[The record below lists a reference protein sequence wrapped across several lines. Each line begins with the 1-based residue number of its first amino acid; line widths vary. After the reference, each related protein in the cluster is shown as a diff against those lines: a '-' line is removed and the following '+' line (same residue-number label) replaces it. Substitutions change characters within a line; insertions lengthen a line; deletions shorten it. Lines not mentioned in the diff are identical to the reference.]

1 MPNMS
6 SEQLRDI
13 SIRVVEGFLN
23 DKVPLSEG
31 LAKQAAANDLNSDQV
46 QRCVEACN
54 TISFLKIMGAAQD
67 RTFEFPLCKYEDVIS
82 SAAVPSIVKVAHQQ
96 PTVVDCEGDGYAE
109 AMTKSASDTTEVIG
123 ASFGRTELLS
133 FMVKE
138 AAANQRAIE
147 DLEARSCQL
156 YSGILKTASDISKDP
171 LAMDKMACAIES
183 DHAGELTALVFGS
196 PKILPDFGA
205 GKSAMFK
212 QAELRQV
219 STLQDL
225 YKEAKQVRDELSNR
239 RGLDTKASEFQ
250 SELTKQAFAPIAAA
264 AGRMVGGALG
274 SVASGI
280 GKVVSSPIRGIASG
294 AKSAVNVARG
304 IEPMSRTMKAGLAVG
319 TVGLDSTMINT
330 HAGYNPSGSSR
341 DVWEALQ

>member
-31 LAKQAAANDLNSDQV
+31 LAKQAAANDLNPDQV

-67 RTFEFPLCKYEDVIS
+67 RTFEFPLCDYKDVMS
-82 SAAVPSIVKVAHQQ
+82 SAAVPNIVKVAYQTI
-96 PTVVDCEGDGYAE
+96 PTSDGDGYAD
-109 AMTKSASDTTEVIG
+109 AMTKAASDNYAPTS
-123 ASFGRTELLS
+123 SFGTVELTN
-133 FMVKE
+133 FMIKE
-138 AAANQRAIE
+138 AAANHRAIE
-147 DLEARSCQL
+147 DLEVRSVQL
-156 YSGILKTASDISKDP
+156 HAGLLKTASEIKNDP
-171 LAMDKMACAIES
+171 LALDKMACALERS
-183 DHAGELTALVFGS
+183 NVEPLTSLVFGS
-196 PKILPDFGA
+196 ARSVPDFGA
-205 GKSAMFK
+205 GADSMFK
-212 QAELRQV
+212 QAELKQV
-219 STLQDL
+219 ATLQDL
-225 YKEAKQVRDELSNR
+225 YKEAKHVRDELNAR
-239 RGLDTKASEFQ
+239 RGLDKKASDLQ
-250 SELTKQAFAPIAAA
+250 SQMTKQAFAAA

-274 SVASGI
+274 SLV
-280 GKVVSSPIRGIASG
+280 SG
-294 AKSAVNVARG
+294 AGRVAAAPVKGAFNGIKDAIGVARG
-304 IEPMSRTMKAGLAVG
+304 VQPMSRTTKAGLAVG